1 MGKDNYSYLS
11 GKYDIPG
18 RYKKILDQ
26 LQTVIAQLGITN
38 IVVVNE
44 DLLGKAI
51 IDYFEDI
58 DRLKDFEEIER
69 VCVAKI
75 YAHETYWLMRRKPI
89 QAEGINEDDERWL
102 YINEI
107 ACTTML
113 ISKMYEEAGVPL
125 KQGVA
130 KLKDFYSLLFYNL
143 KYRKFTQQSL
153 ELMIEAFLLGTMS
166 SGNRKTSSRDEN
178 VG

>member
-18 RYKKILDQ
+18 RYKQILDQ
-26 LQTVIAQLGITN
+26 LQTVIGQLGITS

-58 DRLKDFEEIER
+58 DRLKEFEEIER
-69 VCVAKI
+69 VCVSKI

-89 QAEGINEDDERWL
+89 QAEGISEDDERWL

-125 KQGVA
+125 RQGVA

-153 ELMIEAFLLGTMS
+153 ELMIEAFLLGAMS
-166 SGNRKTSSRDEN
+166 SEDKKPSSKRE
-178 VG
+178 GIG